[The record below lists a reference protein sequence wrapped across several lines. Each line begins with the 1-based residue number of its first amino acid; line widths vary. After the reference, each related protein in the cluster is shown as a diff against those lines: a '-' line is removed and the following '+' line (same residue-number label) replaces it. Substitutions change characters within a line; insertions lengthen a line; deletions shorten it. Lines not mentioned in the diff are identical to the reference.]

1 MRISNELYETA
12 VNDWYNL
19 AGIAMGCDM
28 DNIREVF
35 KDKITNDCGDCIDL
49 NYGSICA
56 TFTADMSMYKEFG
69 GKARLS
75 NKFEIYNENGNFCGV
90 YDLVGGEY

>member
-1 MRISNELYETA
+1 MNISKELYEKA
-12 VNDWYNL
+12 VNNWYRL
-19 AGIAMGCDM
+19 ADVTMACDM

-35 KDKITNDCGDCIDL
+35 GEKITNDCGDSIDL

-56 TFTADMSMYKEFG
+56 TFTADMSMYKEYG

-75 NKFEIYNENGNFCGV
+75 NKFEIYSDEGIFCGV
-90 YDLVGGEY
+90 YDLVGNEY